1 MLACLP
7 VCRCACLPACLPAF
21 SLLDCLPAGLSCL
34 ADGRHCACGGFESQ
48 VVWPRPRLCGFNS
61 HEEGPKRRHVGAAL
75 AVRRLLSVLSCLVPV
90 CSGLKSSF
98 KFRHACALACVV
110 CMSVCCV
117 CMRAL
122 RSVCVCV
129 CALCMRAR
137 VRARVPV
144 PHAVS
149 SRRRS
154 KGCLVMRSRASCS
167 YGWRPSCDSAC

>member
-1 MLACLP
+1 MLACLS
-7 VCRCACLPACLPAF
+7 VCPCACLPACLPAF

-48 VVWPRPRLCGFNS
+48 VVCPRPRLSGFNTR
-61 HEEGPKRRHVGAAL
+61 EEGPKRRHVGAAL

-122 RSVCVCV
+122 RSVCVCLCV
-129 CALCMRAR
+129 RAVHACARACACALATCCLFAQTFEGLPCD
-137 VRARVPV
+137 AVPSV
-144 PHAVS
+144 LQLWVAAV
-149 SRRRS
+149 
-154 KGCLVMRSRASCS
+154 V
-167 YGWRPSCDSAC
+167 